1 MQTLKTIDGHEFLL
15 DDDEASYIKSI
26 VSTQNFINLSSG
38 DMINTKSIAR
48 IGELD
53 KIATWDGHPVSA
65 NRSYFYREGIR
76 INMDAD
82 SVKGIEMTTDPKYLT
97 MSKVKL
103 LK

>member
-1 MQTLKTIDGHEFLL
+1 MIRNVLKEKHQLKAAQLFLAKHL
-15 DDDEASYIKSI
+15 EDQIIK
-26 VSTQNFINLSSG
+26 L
-38 DMINTKSIAR
+38 
-48 IGELD
+48 ELD